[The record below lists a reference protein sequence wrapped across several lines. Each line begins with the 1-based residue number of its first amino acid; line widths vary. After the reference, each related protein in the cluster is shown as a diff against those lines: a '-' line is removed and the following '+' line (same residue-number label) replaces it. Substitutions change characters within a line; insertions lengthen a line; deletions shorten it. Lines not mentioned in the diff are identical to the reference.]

1 MIDKLKQ
8 DELGRYD
15 LYDVPSKI
23 NEIIDVLNS
32 ITNPSVIPNATI
44 GIESVCNQIVH
55 DSCPKCGETTYLVSA
70 LESESAHHNGA
81 DDRSVVTNRLGC
93 LMCGHSWNKIIK

>member
-8 DELGRYD
+8 DALGRYD

-32 ITNPSVIPNATI
+32 ITNPAVMPNATI
-44 GIESVCNQIVH
+44 DIESICNQIIP
-55 DSCPKCGETTYLVSA
+55 DSCPRCGETTYLVSA
-70 LESESAHHNGA
+70 LESELAYYGVG
-81 DDRSVVTNRLGC
+81 DDKNAITKRLHC
-93 LMCGHSWNKIIK
+93 LTCGHSWNRITK